1 MGCSD
6 FIILTQFNDTV
17 YWYSLQCTAAS
28 RTVVALVFKY
38 VGEDVFSWKYS
49 KIIKRIY
56 EESKKNNTR
65 AVFSCD
71 SRAMVLEWHAAPL
84 WLCRTHIGKNANIAF
99 KRHSFYV
106 A

>member
-1 MGCSD
+1 MHCCQPYC
-6 FIILTQFNDTV
+6 FH
-17 YWYSLQCTAAS
+17 
-28 RTVVALVFKY
+28 TVVALVFKY

-99 KRHSFYV
+99 KRNSFYV